1 MRTVSIS
8 EFFQVSREEDEVTAP
23 VEETVVEE
31 TSTTPAEAPVEDTPD
46 TSVAF
51 DTTGG
56 EPTEL
61 PAEDVAEVTEELAE
75 TTAETTETMEEQAEV
90 ADVHQ
95 ELSEEVPVMEAK
107 LENPETITPQD
118 AMLATESLK
127 YKLKRLNIPLNNSRA
142 LAGLTAESVMHSP
155 AEVFQIAL
163 EDEKTLLEKTGDAL
177 KKVWEWIKKQFS
189 KIWEFVKRLFGNT
202 KAKLRKLKED
212 LKGSEYKK
220 GTVNK
225 DEVSKLFD
233 KYTVFSY
240 TGSDFNADR
249 IISGN
254 VYAMTTI
261 RGFVQKFATASNTES
276 KDEVMKGVVEFIQK
290 LDGMPTPDGV
300 KEALSKANNKDYQY
314 KAIGWYSANKATVIF
329 INPNTDGD
337 ALDVHYESIDIPKS
351 NKDLFGGKEVTGSDA
366 IKTIDVMLTAYE
378 NGEKFMEE
386 TNKVLQK
393 TPVVKPNENSGKIKT
408 YIANKLINRAVMGA
422 ARDGMSC
429 IEAGGKLAFLLG
441 NSVLKQGKDVQ
452 PEPGQNAP
460 QIENKKQDKK

>member
-8 EFFQVSREEDEVTAP
+8 EFYAISKEDEEVAP
-23 VEETVVEE
+23 VEETAVEE
-31 TSTTPAEAPVEDTPD
+31 TPAAPVETPAEDTVD

-61 PAEDVAEVTEELAE
+61 PAEDVAEVTEDLAE
-75 TTAETTETMEEQAEV
+75 TTAETTETVEEQAEI

-142 LAGLTAESVMHSP
+142 LAGLTAESVVHSP

-177 KKVWEWIKKQFS
+177 KRAWEWLKKQFS

-212 LKGSEYKK
+212 LKGNEYKK
-220 GTVNK
+220 G
-225 DEVSKLFD
+225 EVSKEETSKLFD

-240 TGSDFNADR
+240 TDDKFNADR

-254 VYAMTTI
+254 AFAMTAI
-261 RGFVQKFATASNTES
+261 SEFAFKFARADDNSS
-276 KDEVMKGVVEFIQK
+276 KDGIMKSVIEFIQK
-290 LDGMPTPDGV
+290 LDQMPTPDGV
-300 KEALSKANNKDYQY
+300 KEVLNKANNKDYQY
-314 KAIGWYSANKATVIF
+314 KAIGWYSANKATIIF
-329 INPNTDGD
+329 INPNTDRD
-337 ALDVHYESIDIPKS
+337 ELDVKFEAIDIPKS
-351 NKDLFGGKEVTGSDA
+351 DKDLFGGKEFTGSDA
-366 IKTIDVMLTAYE
+366 IKAIDIMLKAYE

-386 TNKVLQK
+386 TNKTLQK
-393 TPVVKPNENSGKIKT
+393 TPIVKSEHPAGRIIFYIMNKI
-408 YIANKLINRAVMGA
+408 INRAIMGVT
-422 ARDGMSC
+422 RDGMTC
-429 IEAGGKLAFLLG
+429 IEAGGKLAYLVG
-441 NSVLKQGKDVQ
+441 SSVLKQGKDVQ
-452 PEPGQNAP
+452 PEAGSNAP
-460 QIENKKQDKK
+460 QIENKKQEKK